1 VTVVYTARYTKIDA
15 GYMGQIVE
23 WPDVITEGASIEECR
38 TMLEDALR
46 EMILAYRQQDKAVPV
61 ERALLESIPAEV

>member
-1 VTVVYTARYTKIDA
+1 MTVVYTARYTKIDA